1 MFDSIFEQRDK
12 TVSNLVKLGDC
23 LGRSLREN
31 VALFSID
38 SVENKVN
45 YLTESGK
52 VITGRYT
59 LTPDVVLEG
68 IVVQESEV
76 FTDNERFDSFVNAK
90 VNSLI
95 ENLHYNEL
103 GDADDAFEG
112 ILSLWEKRVKLDT
125 VQARLTEKA
134 HKLGSVENIL
144 NTQEFHQVLEL
155 RPQVI
160 SFLQEGFEKISSV
173 PEIKN
178 AVNLSNS
185 VSQAFDFRMLSY
197 DDLVEGG
204 SYTIRDT
211 SKGSIYEMICRQ
223 ELVKKEILE
232 SKAAFSATWANN
244 DAIKTLAS
252 MIFENDENKV
262 KALFAAIQE
271 VPYLALASKKSL
283 FECFSKCLSRVDGL
297 GISDND
303 IREFS
308 SDIFEIKKGAKES
321 LINAINEKYG
331 VNIQN
336 LKDPASFKSLIN
348 TQVVI
353 FESLSRL
360 APKGTL
366 IKSVL
371 GEMALSLRDKSGV
384 QAIDLNDFIFEMFVE
399 AGYGDCLVENTTLED
414 FSKADLKR
422 VSEDVDYEGIFETLE
437 EAEKKEEKKAEKPKK
452 EEKKEEPKDSNYPSD
467 ETVSEEEEP
476 TPEEVVDAEEEE
488 EAQEPA
494 AEDMPE
500 EEDRDDVIKS
510 MKDIEDVVDMIASEL
525 DGEEEDTE

>member
-31 VALFSID
+31 VSVFSID

-52 VITGRYT
+52 VITGTYS
-59 LTPDVVLEG
+59 LTPDVVLEN
-68 IVVQESEV
+68 ISVQDSEV
-76 FTDNERFDSFVNAK
+76 FSDNERFDSYVNSK
-90 VNSLI
+90 VGSLI

-112 ILSLWEKRVKLDT
+112 ILNLWEKRVKLDA

-134 HKLGSVENIL
+134 HKLGSIENIL

-155 RPQVI
+155 RPQI
-160 SFLQEGFEKISSV
+160 ITFLKENFDKVSSV
-173 PEIKN
+173 PEVKN

-185 VSQAFDFRMLSY
+185 VSQAFDFRMLTF

-232 SKAAFSATWANN
+232 SKAAFSNTWANN
-244 DAIKTLAS
+244 DAIRTLAS
-252 MIFENDENKV
+252 MIFESDENKV
-262 KALFAAIQE
+262 SALFAAIQE

-303 IREFS
+303 IRGFV
-308 SDIFEIKKGAKES
+308 SDIFEIKKGAKDA

-348 TQVVI
+348 TQIVI

-384 QAIDLNDFIFEMFVE
+384 QAIDLNDFLFEMFTE
-399 AGYGDCLVENTTLED
+399 AGYEDCLFENTTLED

-422 VSEDVDYEGIFETLE
+422 VSEDVDYDGIFETLE
-437 EAEKKEEKKAEKPKK
+437 EAKKKKKKASAD
-452 EEKKEEPKDSNYPSD
+452 EESEEGEPKESNYPSD
-467 ETVSEEEEP
+467 ETVSEEEEAP
-476 TPEEVVDAEEEE
+476 TPEEEVDAEEAA
-488 EAQEPA
+488 EAQEP
-494 AEDMPE
+494 DVDDLPK
-500 EEDRDDVIKS
+500 EEDKDDVIKS
-510 MKDIEDVVDMIASEL
+510 LKDIEDVMDMIAAEL
-525 DGEEEDTE
+525 DGDEEESE